1 MSTHDEIARSL
12 TALYRLFVKLGY
24 LTVDEINWP
33 PHNAKPFNVSK
44 CLELGYHTLA
54 VYLLRKIPW
63 TTTTIPIYKE
73 SVTVDYSCDDELE
86 STRDPAK
93 YMIDDPEDPQPID
106 GWMIALV
113 YGEMHGLSL
122 QLDAKEGAQLHP
134 HRFAMFLSTFMQPF
148 SCF

>member
-1 MSTHDEIARSL
+1 MSTQDEIARSL

-33 PHNAKPFNVSK
+33 PQNAKPVNVSN
-44 CLELGYHTLA
+44 TLA
-54 VYLLRKIPW
+54 AYLLRKIPW

-86 STRDPAK
+86 STRDPAR

-113 YGEMHGLSL
+113 YGQMHGLSL
-122 QLDAKEGAQLHP
+122 VLDAKEGAQLHP
-134 HRFAMFLSTFMQPF
+134 HRFAMFLNTFMQPF